1 MSTQDLSM
9 LTERQQTAYMLKES
23 GMKVKQIAEEM
34 GITDNAVRRHL
45 KQGERRF
52 RQDEAVKKMRE
63 ENAVPVDFPLT
74 RADLL
79 VILSG
84 LQSYT
89 AEMMKRITKNSK
101 SDWAGKLPPEYSLAE
116 DLIAR
121 IETNLYDR
129 IDKKPILKWYE

>member
-1 MSTQDLSM
+1 MSKRDLSM

-34 GITDNAVRRHL
+34 GITENAVRRHL
-45 KQGERRF
+45 QQVERRF
-52 RQDEAVKKMRE
+52 QQFDAAQKMRE
-63 ENAVPVDFPLT
+63 ENNVPVEFPLT

-89 AEMMKRITKNSK
+89 AEMMNRITKNSK
-101 SDWAGKLPPEYSLAE
+101 SDWVGKLPPEYLLAE
-116 DLIAR
+116 DLLAR
-121 IETNLYDR
+121 IEINLYGHAYM
-129 IDKKPILKWYE
+129 KSVLKWHE

>member
-1 MSTQDLSM
+1 MSKRDLSI

-34 GITDNAVRRHL
+34 GITENAVRRHL
-45 KQGERRF
+45 QQVERRF
-52 RQDEAVKKMRE
+52 QQFDAAQKMRE
-63 ENAVPVDFPLT
+63 ENNVPVEFPLT

-89 AEMMKRITKNSK
+89 AEMMNRITKNSK
-101 SDWAGKLPPEYSLAE
+101 SDWVGKLPPEYLLAE
-116 DLIAR
+116 DLLAR
-121 IETNLYDR
+121 IETNLYGHAYM
-129 IDKKPILKWYE
+129 KSVLKWHE